1 MQEGN
6 ANISVE
12 ELIAR
17 RMSRGYSEKR
27 ERLYNWFF
35 RQYRAQ
41 NINYRKYYK
50 ASEGARKWG
59 WVFGNFSTV
68 GGGILLILIGGIL
81 TGEVGSWATLASFV
95 LSALVAA
102 SSYVNSSANFYGQS
116 NVYYNAGQIHHNLFS
131 EMDHMVKV
139 RFPDPSEDV
148 SQIEGDCRELIS
160 RKNELNESTPQLPDE
175 WYRKLRQERDV
186 DWKPRSLTEIRDG
199 IWDFTSEQDDD

>member
-1 MQEGN
+1 M
-6 ANISVE
+6 
-12 ELIAR
+12 
-17 RMSRGYSEKR
+17 
-27 ERLYNWFF
+27 
-35 RQYRAQ
+35 
-41 NINYRKYYK
+41 
-50 ASEGARKWG
+50 
-59 WVFGNFSTV
+59 
-68 GGGILLILIGGIL
+68 

-148 SQIEGDCRELIS
+148 SQIEEDCRELIS
-160 RKNELNESTPQLPDE
+160 RKNELNESTPQLPDK

-186 DWKPRSLTEIRDG
+186 DWKPRNLTEIRDG